1 MSHQDIIQTLIE
13 WIDEHI
19 DQPLNIDIVARKSGY
34 SKWYLQRMFRTVMHQ
49 TLGDYIRQRRLLLA
63 AEALRTTQRPIFDI
77 AMDLGY
83 VSQQTFS
90 RVFRRE
96 FDRTPSAYLHQIS
109 SFLRPCCTFAFAGA
123 LANHCINSRA
133 GIAFANSQPW
143 QYCTPRL

>member
-1 MSHQDIIQTLIE
+1 MSHREIIQTLIE

-19 DQPLNIDIVARKSGY
+19 EQPLNIDIVAKNSGY

-96 FDRTPSAYLHQIS
+96 FDRTPTAYRHQIS
-109 SFLRPCCTFAFAGA
+109 A
-123 LANHCINSRA
+123 
-133 GIAFANSQPW
+133 
-143 QYCTPRL
+143 

>member
-63 AEALRTTQRPIFDI
+63 AEALRTTQRPILISPWIWATSRSKPSPGCSAASLTALPATI
-77 AMDLGY
+77 AIR
-83 VSQQTFS
+83 S
-90 RVFRRE
+90 
-96 FDRTPSAYLHQIS
+96 PA
-109 SFLRPCCTFAFAGA
+109 
-123 LANHCINSRA
+123 
-133 GIAFANSQPW
+133 
-143 QYCTPRL
+143 